1 MPPKRPSDRR
11 TRSGPPPHA
20 AKRPAGER
28 GAQKRAP
35 SRSPDQRPP
44 KPQGGER
51 LRPAAAKQGE
61 RHISSRPPKAES
73 GERQR
78 PPPRDGD
85 YRPAKARPGEPSR
98 PPRRDGE
105 DRRPGPR
112 SDERPG
118 VPPRLGKQI
127 RPKAQA
133 QAERRAPRRPS
144 DEDRWAAQDEAPRG
158 QKSSAEPDR
167 LVIRAREL
175 AHAIALGELIE
186 RDGRPAD
193 ATIAFYVRTH
203 DNLEGASRGAVLT
216 LVGAILRR
224 RSLYDRWIAQSKIGL
239 EPDPRLRVLV
249 HLALFEGREIAA
261 IRRVFTGRSGAPAPL
276 GGREAAMIEAL
287 AGKAPLDEHIPAAI
301 RHGVPE
307 WIEPH
312 LRAAFGDRFV
322 IEMSALAENA
332 PLDLR
337 SNLLKGDREA
347 ARAALAKEGVKAL
360 TTPFS
365 PVGLRVDHGIDLGR
379 CAALRDGLIEPQD
392 EGSQVAALLV
402 DAQPGMFVVDYCAG
416 AGGKT
421 LALASVMQ
429 NRGRIVA
436 ADVLAGRLDRARVRF
451 RRAGAHNIE
460 TRDSQDRKWFKRQR
474 GRADRVLVDAP
485 CTGIGSWRR
494 IPDAR
499 WRLKPEDIDELVARQ
514 REILDLAAGL
524 VADGGR
530 LIYVTCSLLPA
541 ENDEQVAA
549 FLERHPDFSI
559 RPVADIW
566 PGAVG
571 TPCPADG
578 PTLTLTPARHGTGG
592 FFVAVLERQKA
603 FTTDSQP
610 D

>member
-1 MPPKRPSDRR
+1 MPPPKRPGDRR

-20 AKRPAGER
+20 AKRPAGGR
-28 GAQKRAP
+28 GAQPRPPAQGADP
-35 SRSPDQRPP
+35 RPP
-44 KPQGGER
+44 KLQARKPGRKPEQAPRRDAE
-51 LRPAAAKQGE
+51 AA
-61 RHISSRPPKAES
+61 RPPRAEAD
-73 GERQR
+73 RRPR
-78 PPPRDGD
+78 PPVRDSAQ
-85 YRPAKARPGEPSR
+85 RPSR
-98 PPRRDGE
+98 PGTQPRPPRPEAGN
-105 DRRPGPR
+105 RRPRPETP
-112 SDERPG
+112 ERREAPA
-118 VPPRLGKQI
+118 RTGKQT
-127 RPKAQA
+127 RPKSRD
-133 QAERRAPRRPS
+133 AERQRAPRRS
-144 DEDRWAAQDEAPRG
+144 DEERWSAQDQAPAG
-158 QKSSAEPDR
+158 GKAAEPDR

-186 RDGRPAD
+186 KDGRPAD
-193 ATIAFYVRTH
+193 AVIAFYVRTH
-203 DNLEGASRGAVLT
+203 AELEGASRGAVLALT
-216 LVGAILRR
+216 GAILRR

-239 EPDPRLRVLV
+239 EPDPRLRVIAHLV
-249 HLALFEGREIAA
+249 LFEGRESAA

-307 WIEPH
+307 WIEPR
-312 LRAAFGDRFV
+312 LRATFGDRFV

-337 SNLLKGDREA
+337 ANLLKGDRDA

-360 TTPFS
+360 PTPLS
-365 PVGLRVDHGIDLGR
+365 TIGLRVDHGIDLGR

-429 NRGRIVA
+429 NKGRIVA

-460 TRDSQDRKWFKRQR
+460 TRDSEDRKWFKRQR

-499 WRLKPEDIDELVARQ
+499 WRLKPEDVDELVARQ
-514 REILDLAAGL
+514 RQILDLACGL

-530 LIYVTCSLLPA
+530 LVYVTCSLLPA
-541 ENDEQVAA
+541 ENEEQVAG
-549 FLERHPDFSI
+549 FLGRHPEFTLL
-559 RPVADIW
+559 PVSDVWATAI
-566 PGAVG
+566 G

-592 FFVAVLERQKA
+592 FFIAVLERHKLDPLQDE
-603 FTTDSQP
+603 TT
-610 D
+610 